1 MFSVQNT
8 KKNISIVYVMQGYR
22 FGVKI
27 GSSALGL
34 DSRCGEVGSFLNEA
48 GSVESDGVV
57 SFLKYEHTDY
67 LRLSTHF
74 SSLKSGMP

>member
-1 MFSVQNT
+1 
-8 KKNISIVYVMQGYR
+8 MQGYR

-48 GSVESDGVV
+48 GSMESNGVV

-67 LRLSTHF
+67 FFISVDNEVPAKFVAVFVVLNELLRGQF
-74 SSLKSGMP
+74 